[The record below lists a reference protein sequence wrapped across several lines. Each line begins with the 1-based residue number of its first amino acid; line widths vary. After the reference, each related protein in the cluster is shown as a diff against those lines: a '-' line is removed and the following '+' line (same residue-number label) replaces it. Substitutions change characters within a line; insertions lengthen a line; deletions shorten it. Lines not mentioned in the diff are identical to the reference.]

1 MGPTRRAG
9 AVAGLEMELELEL
22 QWPPPR
28 AGRGKGNA
36 EGRAPRSGLGGLP
49 WDIYCHTPRRYWLL
63 VESAKSPDQKA
74 AELAALQHG
83 VITLAQALG
92 LGLSREQ
99 IRYRVETGRWIRV
112 RLRVFVLAGSPATW
126 QQATMV
132 ACLGGP
138 AGAVASHRSAAA
150 LYQLLDA
157 PELPE
162 ITVPARGNGRQEGA
176 MVHRSSV
183 PTPDATSLAE
193 IPVTTAARTLVDCAS
208 VLDHEALCELLDD
221 ALCQRLCTT
230 AEITE
235 AMGRAGRGPGR
246 AGLASLERALLPWT
260 PGLPPGSPAEM
271 RLIRLLIRWG
281 FPLPERQVKV
291 FDRHGRFV
299 AKVDVGWR
307 EQTVGLEYYGQ
318 RHHGPRKMQH
328 DERRL
333 ARITAAGW
341 EVKVVRKEDL
351 TGHRAQA
358 LRLWLSGKLQG

>member
-1 MGPTRRAG
+1 
-9 AVAGLEMELELEL
+9 MES
-22 QWPPPR
+22 
-28 AGRGKGNA
+28 GK
-36 EGRAPRSGLGGLP
+36 
-49 WDIYCHTPRRYWLL
+49 
-63 VESAKSPDQKA
+63 SADQKA
-74 AELAALQHG
+74 GELAALQHG

-92 LGLSREQ
+92 LGLSKAQ
-99 IRYRVETGRWIRV
+99 IRYRVQTGRWIRV

-150 LYQLLDA
+150 LHRLLDA

-162 ITVPARGNGRQEGA
+162 ITVPSRGNGRQEGA
-176 MVHRSSV
+176 TVHRSSV

-193 IPVTTAARTLVDCAS
+193 IPVTTVARTLVDCAS
-208 VLDHEALCELLDD
+208 VLGHQALCELLDD

-230 AEITE
+230 AEVTA

-281 FPLPERQVKV
+281 FPLPERQVKIL
-291 FDRHGRFV
+291 DHSGRFV
-299 AKVDVGWR
+299 AKMDVGWR
-307 EQTVGLEYYGQ
+307 ERRTGLEYYGE
-318 RHHGPRKMQH
+318 RHHGPRKKQH

-333 ARITAAGW
+333 SRITAAGW
-341 EVKVVRKEDL
+341 EVRVVRKEDL
-351 TGHRAQA
+351 AGHRAQA
-358 LRLWLSGKLQG
+358 LQKWLSGRLRG